1 MIIGFLVS
9 YANRFLMKRR
19 KKEFGVYFTLGMD
32 RRDVGRLLMK
42 ETMKIG
48 SAALLSGLLLGIGT
62 SQVLSMITARISGAG
77 LGSYSFIFSF
87 GAAVAAVIFFGLT
100 FAFVHFFNVRELK
113 KMELIDLLY
122 ADRKNEEVPESK
134 KRDVLL
140 GILSILLFVSAFL
153 LIFCLSETK
162 FLEALTAG
170 AALAAAG
177 TVLFFIS
184 AAGIAAD
191 IMKKRK
197 RFTTESCISLT

>member
-87 GAAVAAVIFFGLT
+87 GAAVAAVIFLWPYLC
-100 FAFVHFFNVRELK
+100 VRPFFQCSGIKE
-113 KMELIDLLY
+113 DG
-122 ADRKNEEVPESK
+122 ADR
-134 KRDVLL
+134 
-140 GILSILLFVSAFL
+140 SAL
-153 LIFCLSETK
+153 CGQKE
-162 FLEALTAG
+162 
-170 AALAAAG
+170 
-177 TVLFFIS
+177 
-184 AAGIAAD
+184 
-191 IMKKRK
+191 
-197 RFTTESCISLT
+197 